1 MSAAPDHLDE
11 AYEAVRA
18 WCHTRPD
25 RDDPSTI
32 YGAFGSI
39 TRIVASL
46 AHIVDVASASAGRA
60 TGSDDGRTVDCACD
74 EIRSATE
81 LAVYALH
88 EVNHAISEAHEVV
101 AHLVFAADEWA

>member
-11 AYEAVRA
+11 AYEALRW
-18 WCHTRPD
+18 WCHIRPD

-32 YGAFGSI
+32 YAVLGSI

-46 AHIVDVASASAGRA
+46 AHIVDVVSDSARRA

-74 EIRSATE
+74 EIGSAAE

-88 EVNHAISEAHEVV
+88 EVNQAISEAHEVV
-101 AHLVFAADEWA
+101 AHLIFAVDDQV